1 MKLLVTG
8 SRGQL
13 GRSLV
18 RQATNQ
24 TIVALPHHTLDIC
37 DPTAVAD
44 ALVHHAPDVVI
55 NTAAFTGVDA
65 AEAAPERAFAVN
77 ADGAGHIARACA
89 DRGIPLLHVS
99 TDYVFGGDGTVSITE
114 DTVPAP
120 VNVYGRSKAE
130 GERRVR
136 AAGGTVVRTSWLF
149 AAWGPGFV
157 QTIMELAT
165 REREL
170 RVVVEQ
176 HGRPTWA
183 HDLADALLALAVLR
197 DRPACIHVCGA
208 GATTWHGFA
217 AAIVETVRTIRPI
230 ACERVVAI
238 TSAERASRARRP
250 AYSVLDTS
258 RAEALGVPI
267 RSWRTG
273 LARTIAE
280 SLA

>member
-18 RQATNQ
+18 RRATSE
-24 TIVALPHHTLDIC
+24 TIVALPHRMLDIC
-37 DPTAVAD
+37 DPAAVAA
-44 ALVHHAPDVVI
+44 ALAHHAPDVVI

-65 AEAAPERAFAVN
+65 AETAPERAFAIN
-77 ADGAGHIARACA
+77 AEGAGHVARACA

-99 TDYVFGGDGTVSITE
+99 TDYVFSGDGTTPIPENTE
-114 DTVPAP
+114 PAP
-120 VNVYGRSKAE
+120 VNAYGRSKAE

-149 AAWGPGFV
+149 AAFGPGFV

-170 RVVVEQ
+170 RVVDDQ

-183 HDLADALLALAVLR
+183 LDLADALLDLAALR
-197 DRPACIHVCGA
+197 DRPAYIHVCGA
-208 GATTWHGFA
+208 GATTWHAFA
-217 AAIVETVRTIRPI
+217 AAIVETVRTFRPI
-230 ACERVVAI
+230 ACERVVPI
-238 TSAERASRARRP
+238 TSAERASLARRP

-258 RAEALGVPI
+258 RAEALGLPI
-267 RSWRTG
+267 RPWRPG
-273 LARTIAE
+273 LARTVAE
-280 SLA
+280 ALA